1 MANYRRGTFDLTVD
15 SNFRPFSFQE
25 MLAPLAIYDKAYGEM
40 EEDFLKQ
47 QKEVDTLKYLA
58 DTLPEK
64 SEAREIY
71 DNYVNDLQDALS
83 EFGNSKLNPITANK
97 LLNLKRRS
105 GDLIKLKQIATIR
118 DNQIKAQDAALAKD
132 PTLILSRD
140 ARDTS
145 FDEYMSNPDIGYK
158 SYSGALIASQV
169 ADATSQLAKE
179 LTDLVQ
185 NRPTPALTSLEQ
197 QYGLKAT
204 DIAFAL
210 RHPESED
217 ANKLLKLI
225 LDNVIEASGIREWGN
240 PYALE
245 KALDWG
251 RTSFWKAI
259 GQGKAS
265 GYNMPRAA
273 VTRTKQ
279 ATENL
284 TDKLIPPPSGFNGS
298 KTPKNNSTSKKQTR
312 RGEPNSYSFGG
323 NMNEYSSKNIFAGG
337 GKYKL
342 SPVLKQYYDSMNN
355 DEKKEF
361 LANEV
366 FKLKPDED
374 WPTPEVQDSLM
385 EAYDLDYQNKV
396 KNYAYYKQR
405 DSYDKLYPEL
415 GVNAKPFYTEDE
427 STAIQKGEYPAL
439 ADLYTHTK
447 KTPKGNWALDK
458 DLYNRIQDYKKLMKQ
473 LFSKEN
479 YEIEQ
484 AYDPYTPLRGAVT
497 HLFMSPETSVI
508 ELLEKNNLQALM
520 EGKTG
525 PNQSKI
531 VENLRKQYENS
542 YDAWETKYY
551 RTAVPG
557 SFLTHLQVL
566 LDNPELH
573 TDKGVFNSYEIIRD
587 EKTKKAALN
596 KSTVKIKPA
605 QNGSDTSKQYVPT
618 TAHVIASPIGNY
630 LYTRINGQIVRIPFA
645 LINKTADDMA
655 NSAFERAKYYRQYG
669 ADLVD
674 NPFDKNKPIAAD
686 QLVRKYIIDAQ
697 KALLESLAPTDPGTK
712 KLK

>member
-40 EEDFLKQ
+40 EDDFLKQ

-83 EFGNSKLNPITANK
+83 DFGNSKLNPITANK

-145 FDEYMSNPDIGYK
+145 FDEYMNNPDIGYK

-169 ADATSQLAKE
+169 ADATSQLSKE

-185 NRPTPALTSLEQ
+185 NRPTPVLTSLEQ

-210 RHPESED
+210 RHPESEN

-225 LDNVIEASGIREWGN
+225 LDNVIEASGIREWGD

-259 GQGKAS
+259 GQDKAS

-273 VTRTKQ
+273 VTRIKQ
-279 ATENL
+279 ATENP
-284 TDKLIPPPSGFNGS
+284 TDKLLPPPSGFNGS
-298 KTPKNNSTSKKQTR
+298 KTSKDNTTKKVPKR
-312 RGEPNSYSFGG
+312 GGEPNNYSFGG
-323 NMNEYSSKNIFAGG
+323 DMNEYSPKNIFAGG
-337 GKYKL
+337 GRYKL
-342 SPVLKQYYDSMNN
+342 SDALKQYYDSMNK
-355 DEKKEF
+355 DEKEEF

-366 FKLKPDED
+366 FKLKDDED
-374 WPTPEVQDSLM
+374 WPAPEVQDSLM
-385 EAYDLDYQNKV
+385 KAYDLDYQNKV
-396 KNYAYYKQR
+396 KNYVYYKQR
-405 DSYDKLYPEL
+405 EAYDKLYPEL
-415 GVNAKPFYTEDE
+415 DVNAKPFYTEDE
-427 STAIQKGEYPAL
+427 SMAIQKGEYPAL
-439 ADLYTHTK
+439 AELYTHTK

-458 DLYNRIQDYKKLMKQ
+458 DLYNKIKHYAELKDMTYPSDPKGVWANNLAVDYIKP
-473 LFSKEN
+473 
-479 YEIEQ
+479 EIM
-484 AYDPYTPLRGAVT
+484 T
-497 HLFMSPETSVI
+497 
-508 ELLEKNNLQALM
+508 LLEKNNLQALI

-573 TDKGVFNSYEIIRD
+573 TDNGVFNSYEIIRD

-596 KSTVKIKPA
+596 KTTVKIKPA

-630 LYTRINGQIVRIPFA
+630 LYTRINGQIARIPFA

-655 NSAFERAKYYRQYG
+655 NSAFERAKHYRQFG

-674 NPFDKNKPIAAD
+674 NPVDKNKPIAAD

-697 KALLESLAPTDPGTK
+697 KALLKSLAPTDPGTK